1 MPVSCT
7 YHPGENAVHTCS
19 KCQANFCRACIIVK
33 KSEVSGVK
41 KNYYLCPK
49 CNIYTEPIPF
59 TDRIEPFWKRFPQIF
74 QYPLYLHSVLLIL
87 VLSVLQVAFA
97 GFSWTGLIVQL
108 VCLGVLLTYANLVLY
123 TSSHGN
129 LRPPDFEVQTISANF
144 SIVFKQMAIYIIF
157 AVLGYNIATVA
168 FPIIGPGATVGLLA
182 VYILGLMFLLPAI
195 IIMLAV
201 TKSLFAAI
209 LPHVFIL
216 LAWRIGWPYL
226 ALCFFLILLSLAPAA
241 AANFL
246 NPIIPPKALWPIV
259 TILSAYYMI
268 VSYHLMG
275 YILFQYHERVGY
287 KVDFDGE
294 QDTASLK
301 PGHVSPVSPGDDEK
315 SQLLNRVNIFIKD
328 GDYDSAVT
336 LIERDADGH
345 DMDPVIAERY
355 YHLLKLTERFSD
367 MASFGRYYLRQIQK
381 TGHAEKIA
389 EVFLDGRGVNPAFI
403 SDDADLLYLS
413 AKSLNET
420 GQSQPAVS
428 AFLEFAERY
437 PDHPLI
443 PNAYFFTAKLLHEK
457 LDNGKQALRVLQHL
471 VEKYPFHENAGFVQS
486 YLRQVKSALNT
497 A

>member
-7 YHPGENAVHTCS
+7 YHPGENAAHTCA
-19 KCQANFCRACIIVK
+19 KCRANFCRSCIIVK
-33 KSEVSGVK
+33 KSEVSGVR

-74 QYPLYLHSVLLIL
+74 QYPFYLHSVILIL
-87 VLSVLQVAFA
+87 VLSILQVAFA
-97 GFSWTGLIVQL
+97 GFSWMGLILQL

-123 TSSHGN
+123 ASSHGN
-129 LRPPDFEVQTISANF
+129 LRPPDFDVQTISANF

-157 AVLGYNIATVA
+157 AVLGYNIATLL
-168 FPIIGPGATVGLLA
+168 FPIIGPGATIGVLA
-182 VYILGLMFLLPAI
+182 LYILGLMFLLPAI

-209 LPHVFIL
+209 LPHVFIR

-226 ALCFFLILLSLAPAA
+226 ALCFFLILLSLAPVA

-246 NPIIPPKALWPIV
+246 NPILAPKVLWPIV
-259 TILSAYYMI
+259 TILSSYYLI

-275 YILFQYHERVGY
+275 YILFQYHEKAGY
-287 KVDFDGE
+287 KVDFDGD
-294 QDTASLK
+294 QDAASSRSSS
-301 PGHVSPVSPGDDEK
+301 VAPVSPDEDEK
-315 SQLLNRVNIFIKD
+315 SQLLNRINIFIKD
-328 GDYDSAVT
+328 GDYDSAIT
-336 LIERDADGH
+336 LIERDAFGH
-345 DMDPVIAERY
+345 DMDPVMAERY
-355 YHLLKLTERFSD
+355 YHLLKLRERSSD

-389 EVFLDGRGVNPAFI
+389 QVFLDCRGINPDFI

-413 AKSLNET
+413 AKSLNEMR
-420 GQSQPAVS
+420 QYHPAVS
-428 AFLEFAERY
+428 AFLEFSERY

-443 PNAYFFTAKLLHEK
+443 PNAYFFTAKLLYEK
-457 LDNGKQALRVLQHL
+457 LGNGKQAMRILHHL
-471 VEKYPFHENAGFVQS
+471 AEKYPFHENAGFVQS
-486 YLRQVKSALNT
+486 YLRQVKNTLNP